1 MTLDE
6 LFEKLPGALDADAA
20 AGVDATIQFNSS
32 KPRFIKI
39 ANGEAAVE
47 EGTAED
53 PRIAVTMDDDDLVSM
68 MKGELDG
75 MTAFMT
81 GKLQIDGDIMFAQQ
95 LGGLFDASKL
105 A

>member
-6 LFEKLPGALDADAA
+6 LFDKLPGALDQDAA
-20 AGVDATIQFNSS
+20 SGVDATIQFNSS
-32 KPRFIKI
+32 TPRYVVI
-39 ANGEAAVE
+39 ADGNCAVE
-47 EGTAED
+47 EGTADD

-75 MTAFMT
+75 MSAFMT

-105 A
+105 S